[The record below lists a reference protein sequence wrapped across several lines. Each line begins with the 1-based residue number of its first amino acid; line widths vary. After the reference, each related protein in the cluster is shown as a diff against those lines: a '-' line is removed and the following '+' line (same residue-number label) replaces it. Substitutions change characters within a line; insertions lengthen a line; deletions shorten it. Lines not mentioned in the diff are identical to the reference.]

1 MASRNLGIYS
11 SYGCAVLAEGL
22 VALHF
27 NAELFP
33 TWSEAL
39 AWMAAVLAIAGAL
52 LAAAWLRLQGWN
64 RLRNWPGQLAFA
76 TNALLGMGFLVY
88 AA

>member
-1 MASRNLGIYS
+1 MGIYS
-11 SYGCAVLAEGL
+11 SYGCAVLAAGL
-22 VALHF
+22 LALHF

-39 AWMAAVLAIAGAL
+39 AWAAALLAVAGAL
-52 LAAAWLRLQGWN
+52 LSAAWLHVKGWN
-64 RLRNWPGQLAFA
+64 RLSNWPGQLAFA
-76 TNALLGMGFLVY
+76 TNTLLGMGFLVY